1 MNRIMKSAL
10 PVLIAFM
17 MLFTIIPLGYAHDD
31 LTINLNHEGLNV
43 IIDGNTLPK
52 TFVSL
57 VIRRIEDGDKM
68 YADHI
73 KADAQGNY
81 KFRFKIDVG
90 EYEAIVSSNGIQ
102 KSKEFFIKE
111 GSVATATVRV
121 EGKNKTLVPLTE
133 VQIQNG
139 ETSLLT
145 AIKKAFKKNGT
156 EYEMKGE
163 MIYKIAGE
171 EGWQYI
177 INNRGGMAVPSTK
190 LHDKDE
196 IVLIDDKILN
206 PVITKLE
213 ASKIQ
218 LNAGEELSVILK
230 KIDSTGMTPVKNKPI
245 YFGNQVKNT
254 DEEGKVVFKVL
265 KAGEYTINSPLT
277 GSLIRPVP
285 IEVNVKGSDSS
296 DESGGKPNVGKN
308 ISVYMRIEGYRGTIF
323 DGKIHFNPE
332 EYKDEN
338 GRYTIT
344 DIDGN
349 KHTNDRPTVL
359 LATIV
364 ALNQAGIGDH
374 RIWTNDNY
382 IARMAGEEEFDF
394 KDEHRTCGW
403 MIRSND
409 LLIPIGVGKYEIHD
423 GDEIVWI
430 YTAMDAYTGYI
441 DVSSTSLKT
450 GEKLTVTVTAKSN
463 RDQDIGG
470 YGIKSLVEGATVY
483 VGNQT
488 YITDKDGKV
497 EIPMNKAGTYEVY
510 AIKLDKNSKHA
521 GYYFPLVSRTE
532 KIKVNVTG
540 ENKVDKSIIGNDE
553 YIKMYNRV
561 TDPNASEKD
570 VTEATK
576 EAGNKLEEKA
586 NEIKT
591 EKDAQKVVSGAKD
604 VANIIEKAAERI
616 TTQEGAKE
624 VAKESIK
631 VVNILIKS
639 AEKLSKDS
647 DKKEVS
653 KAAKENM
660 KAVIKVIDKLNDTK
674 EINKVAGDMI
684 DAAGKLIQHVGKENG
699 KEIIEGTIKVAEK
712 AVEKASVKELNK
724 NQVKVEKEKAVAIVD
739 TDSIKEIAKN
749 TVATVKVIKE
759 KLKKNG
765 IEDKKEIENK
775 ITIEIPKVDK
785 QEVEAKLAKDMM
797 KILKQND
804 IEKAEIKTENAVFNL
819 TPNTFDEKE
828 NNEEIALIAKT
839 VNRNNLMPLER
850 YKVPKGCIVVDF
862 NAKAKDEEINSFNEP
877 IEVSIPYKGKV
888 NKGEVVQ
895 VFLLKENGTIEN
907 MGGKYD
913 PATRMVTFK
922 TSHFSKYFAKKVKE
936 IKTTFK
942 DLQGYEWAKEA
953 IEAMAQKGIIS
964 GREEGIF
971 DPSANITRAE
981 FATLMTK
988 MMGYA
993 TENMEVPFTDVA
1005 KDAWYYSYVGA
1016 AYKNGIIRGRSNTIF
1031 DPNGNI
1037 TREEMAVIVAKVLD
1051 KQGYE
1056 KVGLNGLDIFKDK
1069 ENIASWAKEGV
1080 SLCVKENIISGM
1092 GNGQFNPKK
1101 NANRAQAA
1109 MMLYKLYNL
1118 INQ

>member
-1 MNRIMKSAL
+1 MKLFNKKILSLLLA
-10 PVLIAFM
+10 IAVIFSFM
-17 MLFTIIPLGYAHDD
+17 PLAYA
-31 LTINLNHEGLNV
+31 
-43 IIDGNTLPK
+43 
-52 TFVSL
+52 
-57 VIRRIEDGDKM
+57 
-68 YADHI
+68 
-73 KADAQGNY
+73 
-81 KFRFKIDVG
+81 
-90 EYEAIVSSNGIQ
+90 SNGITANI
-102 KSKEFFIKE
+102 EKE
-111 GSVATATVRV
+111 GEKVNIIGTTTPNTNVSLLIIRTSDQDKWYANQTKSDAKGNYNFSFEIAAGSYNAIITSNGVQKQQSFDVKGENTAVVTVRV
-121 EGKNKTLVPLTE
+121 EGKNETLLPETE
-133 VQIQNG
+133 VIIQDG
-139 ETSLLT
+139 ESTLLST
-145 AIKKAFKKNGT
+145 IEKGLKENDVPYKLSSDGMI
-156 EYEMKGE
+156 ESIKGE
-163 MIYKIAGE
+163 V
-171 EGWQYI
+171 GWQWM
-177 INNRGGMAVPSTK
+177 INNKGNVSMPNQK
-190 LHDKDE
+190 LHAGDE
-196 IVLIDDKILN
+196 IVLIDDEIWD
-206 PVITKLE
+206 PIITKLE
-213 ASKIQ
+213 VSKKTV
-218 LNAGEELSVILK
+218 NAGDTFTVTLN
-230 KIDSTGMTPVKNKPI
+230 KIIDTIAPVKGQPI
-245 YFGNQVKNT
+245 FYAGEIKET
-254 DEEGKVVFKVL
+254 DENGQVIFIAKGSEEQKI
-265 KAGEYTINSPLT
+265 TCNPS

-285 IEVNVKGSDSS
+285 IKIKVNGSS
-296 DESGGKPNVGKN
+296 DGGQGSKEQH
-308 ISVYMRIEGYRGTIF
+308 ISVDMRIEGYKGTVFNGKISF
-323 DGKIHFNPE
+323 NTADYRTSDGKYTFTGPDGTSYTNP
-332 EYKDEN
+332 
-338 GRYTIT
+338 
-344 DIDGN
+344 
-349 KHTNDRPTVL
+349 RPTVL
-359 LATIV
+359 LATV
-364 ALNQAGIGDH
+364 LAWNKAGI
-374 RIWTNDNY
+374 RDNKVNSNANY
-382 IARMAGEEEFDF
+382 VARMAGEEEFDF
-394 KDEHRTCGW
+394 KSKHPKCGW
-403 MIRSND
+403 MVRVND
-409 LLIPIGVGKYEIHD
+409 ILINKGVGEWEIED
-423 GDEIVWI
+423 GDKVEWY
-430 YTAMDAYTGYI
+430 YTDIDSYFGYI
-441 DVSSTSLKT
+441 DVSPTNLKT
-450 GEKLTVTVTAKSN
+450 GEKLYVKVSGKSN
-463 RDQDIGG
+463 REKDFGG
-470 YGIKSLVEGATVY
+470 QGRNKNIEGATVY

-540 ENKVDKSIIGNDE
+540 ENKVDKSIIENEE
-553 YIKMYNRV
+553 YIKMYNIV
-561 TDPNASEKD
+561 ADPNASEKD
-570 VTEATK
+570 ITKATK
-576 EAGNKLEEKA
+576 EAGNKLKEKA
-586 NEIKT
+586 NDIKT

-604 VANIIEKAAERI
+604 VAKIIEKAAERI

-660 KAVIKVIDKLNDTK
+660 KAVIKLMDKLNDTK
-674 EINKVAGDMI
+674 EINKVAVDII
-684 DAAGKLIQHVGKENG
+684 DATGKLIQHVGKENG
-699 KEIIEGTIKVAEK
+699 KEIIEGTIKVAQK
-712 AVEKASVKELNK
+712 AVKKASVKELNK
-724 NQVKVEKEKAVAIVD
+724 NQIKVEKEKVVAIVD

-749 TVATVKVIKE
+749 TSATVKVIKE

-775 ITIEIPKVDK
+775 ITIAIPKVDK

-797 KILKQND
+797 KILKQNG
-804 IEKAEIKTENAVFNL
+804 IEKAEIKTENAVFKL
-819 TPNTFDEKE
+819 TPNTFNEKE

-839 VNRNNLMPLER
+839 VNRSTLTPLER

-862 NAKAKDEEINSFNEP
+862 NAKAKDEEINSFNES
-877 IEVSIPYKGKV
+877 IEVGIPYKGKV

-913 PATRMVTFK
+913 SDTRMVTFK
-922 TSHFSKYFAKKVKE
+922 TPHFSKYFAKKVKE
-936 IKTTFK
+936 IKVTFK

-1031 DPNGNI
+1031 DPKGNI
-1037 TREEMAVIVAKVLD
+1037 TREEMAIIVAKVLD

-1080 SLCVKENIISGM
+1080 SLCVKEKIIRGM
-1092 GNGQFNPKK
+1092 GNGQFNPKQ